1 MFPAASPLDS
11 TSALESAFLAGLH
24 RLLAQRRL
32 AGYILCAANA
42 AADPAVRAALGAALD
57 EQGRH
62 HARCFARDG
71 CADAGE
77 EDRTVFAGMQELGEA
92 ALAPTQVRQAGP
104 FEVQFNRLRAL
115 RPPRVSRLAPDSLY
129 RPFDPDGFHFN
140 RPFMLEERFWEGD
153 LGGRTVSF
161 YYNKYPFARYHALLV
176 PTREAGLPQYLD
188 RETLVWIWEQ
198 VSQAAAGLPD
208 LLLAYNAFGAC
219 ASVNH
224 LHFHLLRRDTPLPAM
239 VAETWPVAIRTFTS
253 PEAAWDAIETLHAES
268 IGYNLLL
275 APGRIWILPRRRQ
288 GSVPLPSWSTGFTWY
303 EMAGGVVTTR
313 EADYAALTADA
324 IAEALAAHHV
334 PWPA

>member
-1 MFPAASPLDS
+1 MFPAQSPLD
-11 TSALESAFLAGLH
+11 TPQALESAFLAGLR
-24 RLLAQRRL
+24 RLLATRRL

-42 AADPAVRAALGAALD
+42 AADPAVRAALGAVLD
-57 EQGRH
+57 EQGRYH
-62 HARCFARDG
+62 TRRFAADG

-77 EDRTVFAGMQELGEA
+77 EDRAVFAGMQELGEA
-92 ALAPTQVRQAGP
+92 ALAPTQVRHAGP

-140 RPFMLEERFWEGD
+140 RPFMLEERFWEGE
-153 LGGRTVSF
+153 LGGRTVSL

-188 RETLVWIWEQ
+188 RETLIWVWER

-239 VAETWPVAIRTFTS
+239 VADGWPVAMRTFAS
-253 PEAAWDAIETLHAES
+253 PEAAWEAIASLHAES
-268 IGYNLLL
+268 IGYHLLL
-275 APGRIWILPRRRQ
+275 APGRVWVLPRRRQ
-288 GSVPLPSWSTGFTWY
+288 GSVTLPPWSTGFTWY

-313 EADYAALTADA
+313 EADYTALSADA
-324 IAEALAAHHV
+324 ISAALAAHHV
-334 PWPA
+334 SWPV